1 MYGLGFWQMLVILF
15 IFLVMFGPKR
25 LPDLGDS
32 LGKAIRNFRTSLRG
46 DEIDSAGQAE
56 SIDDKN
62 TTDKDPS

>member
-46 DEIDSAGQAE
+46 DELDSSDSPEA
-56 SIDDKN
+56 IDDKQPA
-62 TTDKDPS
+62 DKDPS